1 MKKKCPGHG
10 SISIRYMSI
19 KKNKIFCSFLI
30 IYILPFCFL
39 YGEAGKV
46 YFEEKKIEDKKIEI
60 IVPISGITQAYNEY
74 DIKAGFDGKVVAIL
88 PSLFDVVKA
97 SSPIVRLV
105 TGEVAAL
112 LKTAKDENEKKE
124 ILKRW
129 KGLFNYTDIQAP
141 HDGIVTRI
149 YVKDES
155 FISKGDK
162 IMTIA
167 RNMRVIAKNT
177 EEIYIPL
184 EKGLNGIVEDKKLGK
199 YKLTLYNFIP
209 DGKYFYKLFFDFEE
223 IPQIKLGEKV
233 EGVMMIAKKQ
243 SARVVPSDDI
253 IEHNGKK
260 YILLEFEPGLITSQE
275 VEIAGF
281 RLNYLRIKNGD

>member
-1 MKKKCPGHG
+1 
-10 SISIRYMSI
+10 MSI